1 MQDESDTNL
10 LKAVLPHGEVRGDT
24 VLSVVLENGI
34 SISCVSIMQITH
46 KEADHAVG
54 VHALSD
60 VELVVLEV
68 GNNFLGEI
76 LSALLESSHSVG
88 VGLLEL
94 RLDGLHVALKVGKV
108 RLRSAV
114 SASFVC
120 AELQIPHLLV
130 ERSGLESERVD
141 NVVDLLGTLL
151 KGLGG
156 LLSGRVTSYRRVSV
170 LLMLTLQIGT
180 YQCQHHPP

>member
-1 MQDESDTNL
+1 MQDERDTNL

-24 VLSVVLENGI
+24 ILSVVLENGI
-34 SISCVSIMQITH
+34 SISCVHYADTH
-46 KEADHAVG
+46 KEADHAIG

-68 GNNFLGEI
+68 GNNLLGEI
-76 LSALLESSHSVG
+76 LSALLESSNSVG

-108 RLRSAV
+108 RLRSVV
-114 SASFVC
+114 SASLVC
-120 AELQIPHLLV
+120 AELQLPYLLV

-141 NVVDLLGTLL
+141 NVVDLLCTLL
-151 KGLGG
+151 EGLGG
-156 LLSGRVTSYRRVSV
+156 LLSRRVTS
-170 LLMLTLQIGT
+170 
-180 YQCQHHPP
+180 